1 MKTLTPLFL
10 SIIPVLSPASA
21 VAQISPDSPQL
32 PVAGFSIDNTQIVG
46 DIARARQFIDAGQ
59 FLAAADQLDLIY
71 RFNSLLSPD
80 QKEEYDFIRAAVAF
94 HRDQPDALSLLD
106 RFSADWAQSPRAVE
120 ARLMGADLAFLR
132 HDWPAAVIRYDN
144 INLSSL
150 SPDSRARTAYRHAL
164 TLIKTGYFRQA
175 RPLLRSLKTD
185 NKYAEAARFYSAYLD
200 YIDGDLD
207 RAADEFARI
216 PAGDPFYPDFY
227 LTQIEY
233 RRGHFHDALSRAKNL
248 LSNLRS
254 PIPAESIPDEDEF
267 LAELNRIAGMSLFRL
282 GDEDAARLY
291 LDRYLS
297 LNPDN
302 PLPDARY
309 ALGVADYRAGEF
321 DKALNLFAT
330 LTDAND
336 DLAQSAWLFIGQCRL
351 SAGDSSG
358 AAIAFEKAADLNIDP
373 KVTETAWYN
382 YATAATAGAHIPFA
396 SGAARLEEFVRRY
409 PDSAYAPEVEAYL
422 ANAYYNERNY
432 SRALECINLIRRPS
446 VAVLETKQKVL
457 YELGVD
463 ALSNGKPAEAVAWL
477 EKSLQLEKYSPEVA
491 RESRLWLGDA
501 LYARKDFRRAAEAYR
516 QYLRA
521 VPAGNSRPLAFY
533 DLGYAEYKSGNY
545 KASAEAFKNALA
557 LGGLTDAQTSDARLR
572 RADCLYYLRDYA
584 AASLLF
590 AEEPASDYALY
601 RRAVIEGL
609 RGNQSEKERLLS
621 SLPDRFPESRWLSP
635 ALLELALFY
644 EGKGDAAKAA
654 DAYRRRLDVAN
665 EISPDELM
673 RMAETMHAANRWDDL
688 AGVSNRLR
696 ASGALGAEDLAQ
708 IDLYEADGLAAQG
721 NFDKAE
727 PIYSRLADNPASLT
741 GAKAAVALAS
751 KALEMH
757 DFSRAE
763 QLMTDFTNA
772 GTPHAFW
779 LAKGFILLADAYA
792 GLGQQ
797 YLAKEYLLSLKENY
811 PGNEQEIFDDI
822 NSRLKNL

>member
-1 MKTLTPLFL
+1 M
-10 SIIPVLSPASA
+10 
-21 VAQISPDSPQL
+21 
-32 PVAGFSIDNTQIVG
+32 
-46 DIARARQFIDAGQ
+46 Q
-59 FLAAADQLDLIY
+59 FLPH
-71 RFNSLLSPD
+71 SH
-80 QKEEYDFIRAAVAF
+80 IR
-94 HRDQPDALSLLD
+94 
-106 RFSADWAQSPRAVE
+106 E
-120 ARLMGADLAFLR
+120 AN
-132 HDWPAAVIRYDN
+132 V
-144 INLSSL
+144 
-150 SPDSRARTAYRHAL
+150 
-164 TLIKTGYFRQA
+164 
-175 RPLLRSLKTD
+175 
-185 NKYAEAARFYSAYLD
+185 
-200 YIDGDLD
+200 
-207 RAADEFARI
+207 
-216 PAGDPFYPDFY
+216 
-227 LTQIEY
+227 
-233 RRGHFHDALSRAKNL
+233 
-248 LSNLRS
+248 
-254 PIPAESIPDEDEF
+254 
-267 LAELNRIAGMSLFRL
+267 
-282 GDEDAARLY
+282 
-291 LDRYLS
+291 
-297 LNPDN
+297 
-302 PLPDARY
+302 
-309 ALGVADYRAGEF
+309 
-321 DKALNLFAT
+321 
-330 LTDAND
+330 
-336 DLAQSAWLFIGQCRL
+336 
-351 SAGDSSG
+351 
-358 AAIAFEKAADLNIDP
+358 
-373 KVTETAWYN
+373 
-382 YATAATAGAHIPFA
+382 
-396 SGAARLEEFVRRY
+396 
-409 PDSAYAPEVEAYL
+409 
-422 ANAYYNERNY
+422 
-432 SRALECINLIRRPS
+432 
-446 VAVLETKQKVL
+446 
-457 YELGVD
+457 
-463 ALSNGKPAEAVAWL
+463 
-477 EKSLQLEKYSPEVA
+477 
-491 RESRLWLGDA
+491 
-501 LYARKDFRRAAEAYR
+501 
-516 QYLRA
+516 
-521 VPAGNSRPLAFY
+521 Y